1 VFQGYWNRPEETAAS
16 FDSDGW
22 FRTGDVAEEVLVDG
36 EQEYRI
42 LGRSSTDIIKVCYY
56 YCDSSNTN
64 TRYYLLYTSVGWIQD
79 FRVGD

>member
-22 FRTGDVAEEVLVDG
+22 FRTGDVAEEVLVGG

-42 LGRSSTDIIKVCYY
+42 LGRSSTDIIKVCYN
-56 YCDSSNTN
+56 YCE
-64 TRYYLLYTSVGWIQD
+64 
-79 FRVGD
+79 FF